1 MPPGASCAHAGM
13 SESLRPVRTATVTM
27 LGRAG
32 AASAGRGPAWV
43 DASTAGSRA
52 AWAGATATAGVW
64 AAAMAPTRTAAT
76 KRTGPT
82 ERRRG
87 GRGRP
92 RWASAA
98 SAAVRIVSTST
109 SRTNSSHNPQATM
122 ASRLRIFRSS
132 SGEASALLSSAMPG
146 MWSGSGQPTNDTSS
160 HGTPPS
166 SPSSIARAS
175 RPRSSRPA
183 AVTTRF
189 TGGPPS
195 AGSGVG
201 AGDALNRGGGGGGG
215 YLQAAYP
222 DQLQELGLVGA
233 VHGDGHG
240 GGRGGDRAL
249 QVGGLQPAAGGGLGL
264 RRVEFGDVAGAVGGQ
279 VELLG
284 SGAGGGL
291 RGVEGLYLGR
301 QCEA

>member
-13 SESLRPVRTATVTM
+13 SESLRPVRTATATM

-64 AAAMAPTRTAAT
+64 AAALATAAERLALVVTVLRRLSSRTAAT

-146 MWSGSGQPTNDTSS
+146 MWSGIGQPTNDTSS

-264 RRVEFGDVAGAVGGQ
+264 RR
-279 VELLG
+279 
-284 SGAGGGL
+284 
-291 RGVEGLYLGR
+291 
-301 QCEA
+301 